1 MKNFAMNVTES
12 KAESICPMNE
22 MVWKQE
28 RCLRHDSNS
37 LEHPEL
43 SCDDRD
49 ECASDN
55 GGEDK
60 TFCGLVWLEQTC
72 L

>member
-1 MKNFAMNVTES
+1 MSNALEARVPGGKG
-12 KAESICPMNE
+12 
-22 MVWKQE
+22 
-28 RCLRHDSNS
+28 CLHNDSNN
-37 LEHPEL
+37 PELPKL

-60 TFCGLVWLEQTC
+60 NQIAKYSQIC
-72 L
+72 